1 MSIVLCFGWL
11 VFQSTGG
18 AKQIQLNSWLNFFYE
33 MRFKVTTLAHTDLTL
48 LWLLVSLWKG
58 ELFSA
63 FSWVTTTSLK
73 IGLIEISSHVLVVT
87 IIITVIISKIKCL
100 LQFTWSFHN
109 GSEGEECAC
118 NAADT
123 GLIPG
128 LGRSLGEGNGYPLQ
142 YSCLEN
148 SMDMRSLVDYIHGAT
163 KVGHDQVTELFCG
176 SHTILCLW
184 LNPFNPY
191 DCPRK
196 WIPCYISA
204 DKEIGTQMNGL
215 LKAVEIKTTK
225 VETLTKALW
234 LQVQFLTTMLYWRTG
249 NFSAS
254 DATNL
259 FSHNRSFL
267 YSYLHS
273 QSAWVGA

>member
-109 GSEGEECAC
+109 GSEGE
-118 NAADT
+118 DW
-123 GLIPG
+123 
-128 LGRSLGEGNGYPLQ
+128 EGNGYPLQ

-191 DCPRK
+191 DCPQK

-225 VETLTKALW
+225 VEILTKALW